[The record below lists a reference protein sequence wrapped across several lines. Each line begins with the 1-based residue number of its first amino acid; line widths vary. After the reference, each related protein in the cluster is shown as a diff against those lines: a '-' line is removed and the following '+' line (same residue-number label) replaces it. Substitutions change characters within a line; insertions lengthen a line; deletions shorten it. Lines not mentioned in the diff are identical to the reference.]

1 MSWQVFKN
9 EVLNAMSSN
18 PPDVETVAEAIT
30 TAYNKAMTS
39 PSSGDLFFRNPVQ
52 KGNTEGMKSWLILVL
67 NQQSLS
73 LVQLPIINMFVT
85 GFIKYWTG
93 ATLAKTNTP
102 PIPPPGAVKTIII
115 TNNVVTNPGI
125 PIPAP
130 YDMSGLSEIGPFI
143 DKLIDAGT
151 KHLSSVGG
159 AANTSC
165 LVGAPPAQT
174 IVDIP
179 IPWQGYS
186 VEPAEL
192 SPLYEDII
200 LEQSDR
206 VVLEAEPDE
215 SVVETLPTA
224 KEYHQGQDNKN
235 DEQAKK
241 DYKIDIKDSKGKE
254 FQKEDIDVYYGED
267 VGFAAQKTN
276 WACLVT
282 SLANLL
288 KKYKIKDKDGKD
300 VVTEATFIK
309 FGPKGYQYSNDNE
322 AQGKYMT
329 GGNNFNSS
337 VFFADAPKLLGGSF
351 TRIRKTLKGEKSQQE
366 VYDSYKS
373 TLRTIKRPMII
384 RVAGTSRRARGH
396 FVIMLGIT
404 KKGEIIVRDCGSQA
418 SVRSDKTYTV
428 ARMMAGSEPDSGN
441 NFDVQYFTKK

>member
-9 EVLNAMSSN
+9 DVLNAMSSN

-30 TAYNKAMTS
+30 NAYNKAMTS
-39 PSSGDLFFRNPVQ
+39 PTSGDLFFRNTVA
-52 KGNTEGMKSWLILVL
+52 KGDTDGMKSWLILVL
-67 NQQSLS
+67 NQQSVS

-93 ATLAKTNTP
+93 ATLTKTNTP
-102 PIPPPGAVKTIII
+102 PLPPPGATKTIVV
-115 TNNVVTNPGI
+115 TNNVTANPGA

-130 YDMSGLSEIGPFI
+130 YDMSGLNQIEPFI

-159 AANTSC
+159 LTYTSC
-165 LVGAPPAQT
+165 LTGAPPAQT

-186 VEPAEL
+186 VEPAEKT
-192 SPLYEDII
+192 PIYDDIV
-200 LEQSDR
+200 LEQNDR
-206 VVLEAEPDE
+206 QVLEDDPDE
-215 SVVETLPTA
+215 SVTETLPTA
-224 KEYHQGQDNKN
+224 KEYHQGTENKN

-241 DYKIDIKDSKGKE
+241 EHKIDIQDSKGKE

-282 SLANLL
+282 SLAKLL
-288 KKYKIKDKDGKD
+288 KKYKIKDKAGKD
-300 VVTEATFIK
+300 VVTEATFIDFKAGYK
-309 FGPKGYQYSNDNE
+309 FSNENE
-322 AQGKYMT
+322 AQGKYMS
-329 GGNNFNSS
+329 GNNFNSGA
-337 VFFADAPKLLGGSF
+337 FFADAPKLLGGSF
-351 TRIRKTLKGEKSQQE
+351 TRIRKTIKGEKSQQE
-366 VYDSYKS
+366 VYDSYKT

-428 ARMMAGSEPDSGN
+428 ARMMGGSEPDTGN